1 MMRLKFVNAR
11 GYKNRS
17 IRHHQLIPKD
27 GPPFTIPNTAGRL
40 LVALMFSEVL
50 TNDEIMEILWP
61 HPDDMPDQWAN
72 VIRVEIARLRKFLKP
87 DGIKIKVHFGLGYR
101 LVMPDG

>member
-1 MMRLKFVNAR
+1 MRLKFVNVR

-17 IRHHQLIPKD
+17 VRHHQLIPKD

-61 HPDDMPDQWAN
+61 DPDAMPDLWASS
-72 VIRVEIARLRKFLKP
+72 IRCEMVKLRTFLKP
-87 DGIKIKVHFGLGYR
+87 DGIKIKVHPGFGYQLI
-101 LVMPDG
+101 MPDG

>member
-1 MMRLKFVNAR
+1 MRLKFVNGR
-11 GYKNRS
+11 VHRNGTV
-17 IRHHQLIPKD
+17 RHHQLIPKE
-27 GPPFTIPNTAGRL
+27 GPPFTIPKTAGRL

-50 TNDEIMEILWP
+50 KNDEIMEILWP
-61 HPDDMPDQWAN
+61 HPDDMPDQWAES
-72 VIRVEIARLRKFLKP
+72 IRVEMVKLRKFLKP